1 MAGKTQQYCR
11 MLTIAGSDSG
21 GGAGIQAD
29 LKTFSVFGCYGM
41 SVITAITAQ
50 NSLGVQGVEPV
61 SPESVGQQLSAVLD
75 DIGCDGIKI
84 GMLHSARTVRVV
96 ADLLRQYEIK
106 NVVLDPVMVST
117 SGAPLLE
124 PYGVELLKNDLIP
137 LTSLITPNLPEASV
151 LLGRTIHRDES
162 SLEISSELAALG
174 STNVLLTGGHG
185 EGSESIDLFYESESG
200 IHCLL
205 SSPRITSRNLHG
217 TGCTLSAAVSAAR
230 AKGMSWT
237 QAVQV
242 AKNYM
247 AGAIEAG
254 VGIRTGSG
262 NGPLHHFWQWWSP
275 VREVERKI

>member
-1 MAGKTQQYCR
+1 MTHQYCR
-11 MLTIAGSDSG
+11 LLTIAGSDSG

-61 SPESVGQQLSAVLD
+61 SPESVGQQLTAVLD
-75 DIGCDGIKI
+75 DIGCDGMKI
-84 GMLHSARTVRVV
+84 GMLYSTRTVRVV
-96 ADLLRQYEIK
+96 ADLLRQYGVE

-117 SGAPLLE
+117 SGASLLE
-124 PYGVELLKNDLIP
+124 PYGVELLKNELIP

-151 LLGRTIHRDES
+151 LLGRAIHKDES
-162 SLEISSELAALG
+162 SLEICRELAALG
-174 STNVLLTGGHG
+174 RTNVLLTGGHG
-185 EGSESIDLFYESESG
+185 EGSESIDLFYEAESG
-200 IHCLL
+200 MHCRL
-205 SSPRITSRNLHG
+205 SSPRIRSRNLHG
-217 TGCTLSAAVSAAR
+217 TGCTLSAAVIAAR

-247 AGAIEAG
+247 VGAIEGGAG
-254 VGIRTGSG
+254 VRTGSG

-275 VREVERKI
+275 IREVENRL